1 MIEKLLEA
9 YVANTKKED
18 SIWVSIK
25 RMDIF
30 RKAVFIYAIIG
41 FLVIL
46 TILSFFENLISAKI
60 VLFIIIMFIT
70 SLYLLC
76 FKLENK
82 HHKEWQ
88 NNLAKYEDDLQIL
101 KKLLEHFKL
110 FDKNKIKQLICK
122 YYQDIAALEAEENK
136 KNTRNKSFYVSYI
149 IPVIAFCIGRID
161 FAGTTNEEWF
171 AIAIVIIVVLFSAKQ
186 LYASFQDL
194 IGIIAWNQ
202 LQKEKYIV
210 LRLQDILDTEF
221 PIEEGDLL
229 KKYIM

>member
-60 VLFIIIMFIT
+60 VLLIIIMFIT

-88 NNLAKYEDDLQIL
+88 NNLAKYED
-101 KKLLEHFKL
+101 
-110 FDKNKIKQLICK
+110 
-122 YYQDIAALEAEENK
+122 
-136 KNTRNKSFYVSYI
+136 S
-149 IPVIAFCIGRID
+149 
-161 FAGTTNEEWF
+161 
-171 AIAIVIIVVLFSAKQ
+171 
-186 LYASFQDL
+186 LYADL
-194 IGIIAWNQ
+194 KTDSVGKELAREIIETKA
-202 LQKEKYIV
+202 LP
-210 LRLQDILDTEF
+210 DT
-221 PIEEGDLL
+221 
-229 KKYIM
+229 KKIDAYLEDFNKRFM